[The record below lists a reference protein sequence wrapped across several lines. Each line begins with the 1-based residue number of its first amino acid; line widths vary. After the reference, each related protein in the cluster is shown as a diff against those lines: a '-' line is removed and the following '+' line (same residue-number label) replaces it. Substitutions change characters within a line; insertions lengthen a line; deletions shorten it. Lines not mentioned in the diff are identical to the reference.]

1 VYSLAWL
8 VVVGVMGLI
17 LGAWIGHVVA
27 RVRSGYA
34 ARIQDLEAQLSAS
47 HDELSDYKS
56 EVYEQFSKTARKFKA
71 LDETYHDL
79 HRQLAESA
87 GALVGEGAG
96 PLLEAPREVA
106 AVGSGEP
113 AESAQLS
120 AESLAMQAE
129 EGAEGADA
137 VAASTLA
144 EADADAEAPILVNEA
159 DSQHLDE
166 PVEGDLL
173 ADLGDE
179 ETSSTADQPVA
190 EHESLQP
197 AADNVDSDA
206 SERKVAGT

>member
-1 VYSLAWL
+1 
-8 VVVGVMGLI
+8 M
-17 LGAWIGHVVA
+17 
-27 RVRSGYA
+27 
-34 ARIQDLEAQLSAS
+34 
-47 HDELSDYKS
+47 
-56 EVYEQFSKTARKFKA
+56 
-71 LDETYHDL
+71 
-79 HRQLAESA
+79 
-87 GALVGEGAG
+87 
-96 PLLEAPREVA
+96 LEAPREVA
-106 AVGSGEP
+106 AVSSGEP

-129 EGAEGADA
+129 EDAEGADA
-137 VAASTLA
+137 VAASTPA

-197 AADNVDSDA
+197 AAADVDSDA